1 MQRDGTL
8 KFSSREQQIH
18 ASTGSVDS
26 PLQAEPQNH
35 KMYSYIYPS
44 LVSLYSLACLP
55 IMITCILVGRSML

>member
-8 KFSSREQQIH
+8 KLSSREQQIH

-26 PLQAEPQNH
+26 PLQA
-35 KMYSYIYPS
+35 MYSYIYHS

-55 IMITCILVGRSML
+55 IMITCILLGRSML